1 MCPEAS
7 CSSCALHETRRH
19 AAFAAAFGALPN
31 AAPAV
36 PPARV
41 ALVYELVREGTPIAE
56 VTEVVEH
63 ADGRYTIASEAKGK
77 GVLAALPLGT
87 FRRDS
92 AGTVT
97 QEGLRPSVYR
107 DQRGGRIAVAT
118 FDWPA
123 RTLVTEFRGQAENH
137 PLDGA
142 AHDRL
147 TQLYTF
153 AFAGA
158 PAGEIAMRVTD
169 GRGVSDQRF
178 AVAGRERVTLRA
190 GAFDTVRLERVREP
204 GDRREAIVWLAVER
218 DYLPVR
224 VLIVERDGA
233 RFDQTLERIGD

>member
-1 MCPEAS
+1 MRPLA
-7 CSSCALHETRRH
+7 AVLL
-19 AAFAAAFGALPN
+19 AGAFAALAH
-31 AAPAV
+31 AAHAV

-77 GVLAALPLGT
+77 GLLAALPLGA

-92 AGTVT
+92 AGDVT
-97 QEGLRPSVYR
+97 AWGLRPASFR

-123 RTLVTEFRGQAENH
+123 GTMTTEFRGQTASH
-137 PLDGA
+137 PIEGPV
-142 AHDRL
+142 HDRL

-153 AFAGA
+153 AFAGL
-158 PAGEIAMRVTD
+158 PQGEFAMHVTD
-169 GRGVSDQRF
+169 GRGLSEQRF
-178 AVAGRERVTLRA
+178 TVAGRERVTLR
-190 GAFDTVRLERVREP
+190 GGTFDAVRIERVREQP
-204 GDRREAIVWLAVER
+204 DDRREVVVWLAADR

>member
-1 MCPEAS
+1 MSGSLLNLLVSTLA
-7 CSSCALHETRRH
+7 
-19 AAFAAAFGALPN
+19 ALPIV
-31 AAPAV
+31 AFAV

-77 GVLAALPLGT
+77 GLLAALPLGT

-92 AGTVT
+92 SGEVT
-97 QEGLRPSVYR
+97 PDGLRPAVYR
-107 DQRGGRIAVAT
+107 DQRGGRIAIAT

-123 RTLVTEFRGQAENH
+123 RTVSTEFRGQTENH
-137 PLDGA
+137 PIEGA
-142 AHDRL
+142 VHDRL
-147 TQLYTF
+147 TQIYTF
-153 AFAGA
+153 AFSGV
-158 PAGEIAMRVTD
+158 PEREITMRVTD

-190 GAFDTVRLERVREP
+190 GAFETLRIERVREP
-204 GDRREAIVWLAVER
+204 GDRREAIVWLALER